1 MTFKHNRHKHRF
13 ARTAVAS
20 FMVLLTTTQVFGA
33 EEAASAPVPQNE
45 VVARLQAALAAQ
57 QKQLD
62 ALQQTIAQQQKLIE
76 QASQSALRPNLGS
89 VASLSPVIPVAA
101 VPAIAIPAVQA
112 APANTQTEGQR
123 IDAIAKTMDGINSRL
138 GGFKFS
144 GDFRFRLD
152 EQLRT
157 GNNVA
162 APLQNS
168 RGRYRVRLNVD
179 KEIVPGLTAH
189 AQMSTGP
196 FTNETTNDQDFA
208 GFGVKAPFNLAEA
221 WIKYTKGKWTLR
233 AGRMEEVFADNQRF
247 LWDDDIRL
255 NGAEVR
261 FNHSFNK
268 NVSLELRGADYI
280 LSNPNTPI
288 VAAGSPYLSIGYS
301 VGQKVRD
308 ATLVHG
314 GFILKAKTGKW
325 VNQLYSDAAV
335 FHNANQIQLAS
346 TAAGYPVLVSNV
358 VGITLSGAI
367 GQTGNAVT
375 TSGGAIYTA
384 RHWDIVKGGFR
395 TDYADAHVGKMSMPF
410 WVDFQGLANTGTS
423 SDNKAFMASVNLG
436 QIRKYRDMRFLY
448 QYSWKQANSMIAQF
462 TDDDLGTQTGVNT
475 RVSSVRFDL
484 GLTRYLQWQ
493 NILFIQDP
501 IAANKPGFFVPVQK
515 GANTT
520 YRFLGQL
527 AFTY

>member
-1 MTFKHNRHKHRF
+1 M
-13 ARTAVAS
+13 
-20 FMVLLTTTQVFGA
+20 
-33 EEAASAPVPQNE
+33 
-45 VVARLQAALAAQ
+45 
-57 QKQLD
+57 
-62 ALQQTIAQQQKLIE
+62 
-76 QASQSALRPNLGS
+76 
-89 VASLSPVIPVAA
+89 
-101 VPAIAIPAVQA
+101 
-112 APANTQTEGQR
+112 
-123 IDAIAKTMDGINSRL
+123 
-138 GGFKFS
+138 
-144 GDFRFRLD
+144 
-152 EQLRT
+152 
-157 GNNVA
+157 
-162 APLQNS
+162 
-168 RGRYRVRLNVD
+168 
-179 KEIVPGLTAH
+179 
-189 AQMSTGP
+189 
-196 FTNETTNDQDFA
+196 
-208 GFGVKAPFNLAEA
+208 
-221 WIKYTKGKWTLR
+221 
-233 AGRMEEVFADNQRF
+233 
-247 LWDDDIRL
+247 
-255 NGAEVR
+255 
-261 FNHSFNK
+261 
-268 NVSLELRGADYI
+268 
-280 LSNPNTPI
+280 
-288 VAAGSPYLSIGYS
+288 AAGSPYLSIGYS